1 MKPPTELL
9 ANLAKQP
16 APTWMAMAEQAFRGE
31 AQVETANSV
40 YLFREGVLVG
50 RATKPSRA
58 FEALRTPR
66 ALQLVGFL
74 RYENGLWS
82 LSAQWRIGAVGVLF
96 KRNQVG
102 PASVVLTS
110 ATVAFSSAPP
120 RASAPR
126 IRHDARPSPGG
137 PRSLASLEHARPHTP
152 PTLRPPKRASMTRVL
167 AAAPQS
173 TAEH

>member
-110 ATVAFSSAPP
+110 ATVAFSSTRP
-120 RASAPR
+120 RASVPR
-126 IRHDARPSPGG
+126 IRHDSR
-137 PRSLASLEHARPHTP
+137 P